1 MWGKCE
7 WNVYGSRDI
16 DAMRDALRG
25 LEDANAALV
34 GERGTSQEEGERLRR
49 GRAEALARLEEC
61 LAAKAASEAAS
72 RTACGD
78 LREAGRVASATSRET
93 EEKARREARALVKEK
108 EAECALLRR
117 EQAAVASS
125 LGEAET
131 RCVAL
136 KEEKVREIIVTHH
149 FN

>member
-1 MWGKCE
+1 M
-7 WNVYGSRDI
+7 
-16 DAMRDALRG
+16 
-25 LEDANAALV
+25 
-34 GERGTSQEEGERLRR
+34 
-49 GRAEALARLEEC
+49 
-61 LAAKAASEAAS
+61 SEAAS

-136 KEEKVREIIVTHH
+136 KEEKVRESLHI